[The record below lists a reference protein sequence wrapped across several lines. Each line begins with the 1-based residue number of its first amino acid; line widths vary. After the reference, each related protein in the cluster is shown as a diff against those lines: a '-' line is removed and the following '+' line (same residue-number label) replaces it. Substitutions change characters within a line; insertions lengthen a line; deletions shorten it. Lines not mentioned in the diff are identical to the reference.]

1 MLVEL
6 KEEEKTIYWRKY
18 SIYLIFLSEKNHLLN
33 VCKPREYPGLLGSEV
48 NRNLDSIKR
57 EKKT

>member
-18 SIYLIFLSEKNHLLN
+18 SIYLIFLSEKTHLLN
-33 VCKPREYPGLLGSEV
+33 VCKAREYPGLLGS
-48 NRNLDSIKR
+48 
-57 EKKT
+57 

>member
-33 VCKPREYPGLLGSEV
+33 VCKPREYPGLLGS
-48 NRNLDSIKR
+48 
-57 EKKT
+57 